1 MQHLRVELD
10 GLVECGAVPRCGAG
24 LGLICARPLLTQ
36 TPLPPN
42 HSALTSVATEH
53 MERMRFPPTEEF
65 TRTLTVAQG
74 GILVKFKNK
83 KAHDNTISRS
93 YRVMQWDFL
102 I

>member
-1 MQHLRVELD
+1 MAVSLIWRISAGLLSVEHVALRGD
-10 GLVECGAVPRCGAG
+10 

-42 HSALTSVATEH
+42 HSALTSVAREQ

-74 GILVKFKNK
+74 VILVKFQNNN
-83 KAHDNTISRS
+83 AHDNMISRS
-93 YRVMQWDFL
+93 YRVMQ
-102 I
+102 